1 MQYSNTIFNQLLDFL
16 PKFKFHQFVGQHQ
29 GDRYTKKLTSWNQLT
44 TLLYAQSTSKKSLR
58 DIETGLNIHQNV
70 WYHLGVRTVA
80 KSTLSYANNNRDYR
94 IFEKL
99 FYSLL
104 TQCEEI
110 VPDRKFRFKRPLYS
124 FDSTTIQLCL
134 NLFDW
139 AQYRKTKGA
148 LKIHTLLNNRTG
160 IPELINIS
168 NGKKGDVT
176 AIKEMD
182 LNLEKGSILVFDR
195 AYVDY
200 SWWKKLD
207 KDKITFVSR
216 TKKNQDIFVSGQHK
230 EAQLDKGILN
240 DDEVYL
246 SVYLEKYPKR
256 LRKIRYYDKNQDKIY
271 EFLTNNFTL
280 SAKSIADI
288 YKDRWQIELFFKWIK
303 QNLKIKTFLGT
314 SENAVMTQIWVA
326 MIYYL
331 LLTYIKFQTKFE
343 KPLLEL
349 TRMVREALMFRRS
362 FIDLLSLDA
371 KTVSELKKGVYYQM
385 SFW

>member
-1 MQYSNTIFNQLLDFL
+1 MHYNNTIFNQLLDFL

-29 GDRYTKKLTSWNQLT
+29 GDKYTKRLTSWNQLT
-44 TLLYAQSTSKKSLR
+44 TLLYAQATSKKSLR
-58 DIETGLNIHQNV
+58 DIETGLNVHQNV

-80 KSTLSYANNNRDYR
+80 KSTLSYANTNRDYQ

-104 TQCEEI
+104 YQCEEI
-110 VPDRKFRFKRPLYS
+110 VPSRKFRFKKPLYS

-134 NLFDW
+134 NLFSW
-139 AQYRKTKGA
+139 AEYRRTKGA
-148 LKIHTLLNNRTG
+148 LKIHALLNNRTG
-160 IPELINIS
+160 IPELLNIS
-168 NGKKGDVT
+168 NGKKGDLT

-182 LNLEKGSILVFDR
+182 LNLERGSILVFDR
-195 AYVDY
+195 AYIDY

-207 KDKITFVSR
+207 KNGITFVSR

-230 EAQLDKGILN
+230 EAGLDQGVLN
-240 DDEVYL
+240 DDEGYIGI
-246 SVYLEKYPKR
+246 YLEKYPKR
-256 LRKIRYYDKNQDKIY
+256 LIKIKYYDKNQDKIY
-271 EFLTNNFTL
+271 EFLTNNFSL

-314 SENAVMTQIWVA
+314 SRNAVMTQIWVA

-331 LLTYIKFQTKFE
+331 LLNYIKFQTKFD
-343 KPLLEL
+343 KSLLEL
-349 TRMVREALMFRRS
+349 TRMIREPLMLRRS
-362 FIDLLSLDA
+362 LIDLLSLDS
-371 KTVSELKKGVYYQM
+371 KSISKLKKGLYYQM